1 MARPRYGVDREQEQ
15 REESVMAVAPPR
27 YVVHR
32 ADAIDYQPMFIAD
45 QQIGEAHEL
54 RDQGS
59 HGNEH
64 EACLWRTDAPA
75 RYEYF
80 FAGDESFYVLEGSV
94 RIDLV
99 DSGERIDLKAGDIA
113 SFPRGTRSV
122 WTFSEPFKKFTVIS
136 N

>member
-1 MARPRYGVDREQEQ
+1 
-15 REESVMAVAPPR
+15 MAVAPSG

-32 ADAIDYQPMFIAD
+32 AEAIQYQPMLIEGE
-45 QQIGEAHEL
+45 QVGEAHEL
-54 RDQGS
+54 RNEGS

-75 RYEYF
+75 RYEYYF
-80 FAGDESFYVLEGSV
+80 SGDESFYVLEGSV
-94 RIDLV
+94 SIELAET
-99 DSGERIDLKAGDIA
+99 GERVELKVGDVA

>member
-1 MARPRYGVDREQEQ
+1 MA
-15 REESVMAVAPPR
+15 AAPPR
-27 YVVHR
+27 CVVRR
-32 ADAIDYQPMFIAD
+32 ADAVEYQPMFIEGR
-45 QQIGEAHEL
+45 QIGEAHEL
-54 RDQGS
+54 RNEGS

-75 RYEYF
+75 RYDYF

-94 RIDLV
+94 SIDLV
-99 DSGERIDLKAGDIA
+99 ETGERVELTAGDIA
-113 SFPRGTRSV
+113 SFARGTRSV

>member
-1 MARPRYGVDREQEQ
+1 
-15 REESVMAVAPPR
+15 MAVAPSR

-32 ADAIDYQPMFIAD
+32 SDAIEYQPMLID
-45 QQIGEAHEL
+45 GEQVGEAHEL
-54 RDQGS
+54 RPEGS

-80 FAGDESFYVLEGSV
+80 FAGDESFCVLEGSV

-99 DSGERIDLKAGDIA
+99 ETGEEIELKAGDIA
-113 SFPRGTRSV
+113 SFPKGTRSV

>member
-1 MARPRYGVDREQEQ
+1 
-15 REESVMAVAPPR
+15 MAVAPSE

-32 ADAIDYQPMFIAD
+32 AEAVEFQPMVID
-45 QQIGEAHEL
+45 GEQIGEAHEL
-54 RDQGS
+54 RTAGS

-75 RYEYF
+75 RYDYLF
-80 FAGDESFYVLEGSV
+80 CGDESFCVLEGSV
-94 RIDLV
+94 SIELAET
-99 DSGERIDLKAGDIA
+99 GERIDLKAGDIA
-113 SFPRGTRSV
+113 SFPKGTRSV